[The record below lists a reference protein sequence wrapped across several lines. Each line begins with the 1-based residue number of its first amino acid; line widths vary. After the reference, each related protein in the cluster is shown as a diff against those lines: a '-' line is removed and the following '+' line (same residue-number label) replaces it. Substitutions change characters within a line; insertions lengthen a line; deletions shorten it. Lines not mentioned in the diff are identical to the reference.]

1 MGAGNWAVLATGL
14 VVAMVAVSWFR
25 TRRQVV
31 RRLGAVVARLDERPD
46 PVASGGGSF
55 DAALSRLER
64 TVDRSNTRLSDTQN
78 ELQRVAAVLDLLAEG
93 VIVVN
98 ATGRVVLRNAAAAEF
113 VDARHGEA
121 VAEATIRDVIG
132 EALRG
137 VDVER
142 EVELFGP
149 PRRSLMVSSLALG
162 GAGGAMGAA
171 ALIRDVSDARR
182 VDSVRR
188 DFVANVSHELK
199 TPIGALVALA
209 ETLEADDDPAVMRRL
224 AVRVRHEAERLAR
237 IVSDLLDLSLIEAQE
252 APPRA
257 AVPVEVL
264 VEEAVDRVRSGAERA
279 GVRLEVE
286 PIAAGVSLVCDRRQV
301 VSALF
306 NLLDN
311 AVKYVDREAQD
322 GVVEVRFVVGDG
334 RASFR
339 VSDNGIG
346 VPERDRAR
354 IFERFYRVDRAR
366 SRASGGT
373 GLGLAIVRHVAQ
385 AHAGG
390 VGLDSEEGSGSTFE
404 MWFPA
409 DAVAQASRSPEG
421 RGPA

>member
-1 MGAGNWAVLATGL
+1 M
-14 VVAMVAVSWFR
+14 
-25 TRRQVV
+25 
-31 RRLGAVVARLDERPD
+31 
-46 PVASGGGSF
+46 
-55 DAALSRLER
+55 
-64 TVDRSNTRLSDTQN
+64 
-78 ELQRVAAVLDLLAEG
+78 
-93 VIVVN
+93 
-98 ATGRVVLRNAAAAEF
+98 
-113 VDARHGEA
+113 
-121 VAEATIRDVIG
+121 
-132 EALRG
+132 
-137 VDVER
+137 
-142 EVELFGP
+142 
-149 PRRSLMVSSLALG
+149 
-162 GAGGAMGAA
+162 
-171 ALIRDVSDARR
+171 
-182 VDSVRR
+182 
-188 DFVANVSHELK
+188 
-199 TPIGALVALA
+199 
-209 ETLEADDDPAVMRRL
+209 
-224 AVRVRHEAERLAR
+224 
-237 IVSDLLDLSLIEAQE
+237 
-252 APPRA
+252 
-257 AVPVEVL
+257 EVL